1 MTFGEKIQKLRKEQG
16 ISQEELSF
24 QLQVSRQA
32 ISKWEN
38 DKGYPETEKIIKM
51 SKIFQVSLDDLLND
65 SEDIAEKHTKNDK
78 GFYVSQEMAN
88 GYLLHESVKYKK
100 IALAIALLLAGTAFV
115 FILSE
120 LGILIY
126 LIMMIASIALFVSIL
141 LTGNSYPQIKK
152 EALLFEEDFKK
163 ELSHIYLKKRKKYH
177 LLILVSII
185 VFCFGFFL
193 LPVAGLE
200 FIGESGEDFVLA
212 ASMIIGGA
220 AVYFFTYLLGVLKAY
235 QLLIRKAQMLSY

>member
-152 EALLFEEDFKK
+152 EALLFEGRF
-163 ELSHIYLKKRKKYH
+163 
-177 LLILVSII
+177 
-185 VFCFGFFL
+185 
-193 LPVAGLE
+193 
-200 FIGESGEDFVLA
+200 
-212 ASMIIGGA
+212 
-220 AVYFFTYLLGVLKAY
+220 
-235 QLLIRKAQMLSY
+235 